1 MFRHLGNTWKRL
13 FERRHSGCRFRPPS
27 RIACPENDCWLKLAA
42 DVRVSADDGGV
53 TLLDPSTGRIF
64 VGNRVTALI
73 LLSAS
78 HGLTIERTAEEIAA
92 RFGIARN
99 QAERDIRAFV
109 QELQR
114 NMLAVKGAEKT

>member
-1 MFRHLGNTWKRL
+1 L
-13 FERRHSGCRFRPPS
+13 FVE
-27 RIACPENDCWLKLAA
+27 LKLAA
-42 DVRVSADDGGV
+42 DVRVSADDGGG

-64 VGNRVTALI
+64 VGNRVAALI

-78 HGLTIERTAEEIAA
+78 DGLTIDKTAEEIAA
-92 RFGIARN
+92 RFGTTRR

-114 NMLAVKGAEKT
+114 NRLAVRGAEKP